1 MRDYLLA
8 LLRSFTL
15 RISLRRPA
23 EGSGHRP
30 VAAHCEVLCFALS
43 LGRPA
48 HEHDRPRYCEVLC
61 FAPSLRIKPLH
72 SMADQTRIAELYVCA
87 FVEENVYRL
96 MHDDDEAGG
105 AEGGSLGIH
114 GVVGAEPSRRRPCES
129 RNRRTGAANRGG
141 AGVPAQSA
149 GQQPAYQQDPYPGL
163 HQRGGRHNPVRRRHH
178 PGRAGRGQPIG
189 VHHAHRQH

>member
-1 MRDYLLA
+1 MLRTFVEDRTCESEGDPERDCEA
-8 LLRSFTL
+8 LCFAP
-15 RISLRRPA
+15 SLRTGVDRAAAAVTVIAKALCFAPSLRGAQRRPGPDT
-23 EGSGHRP
+23 EP
-30 VAAHCEVLCFALS
+30 NCEVLCFALS

-129 RNRRTGAANRGG
+129 RNRRTGAEDRGG
-141 AGVPAQSA
+141 AGGIGPIRWPAVCVPA
-149 GQQPAYQQDPYPGL
+149 G
-163 HQRGGRHNPVRRRHH
+163 
-178 PGRAGRGQPIG
+178 PIS
-189 VHHAHRQH
+189 